1 MSNESRDHLVTQ
13 IGRDIAEFHE
23 ASGAVD
29 DAASHVFGLNRT
41 DLRCMSLLFNR
52 GPMTAGQLAEAT
64 DLSPGAMTTVLD
76 RLERAGLAHRLADPE
91 DRRRVLVDITPDARD
106 HGERL
111 YGPIRDGGVAMLQR
125 YTEEELR
132 LIRDFVRAGIELQE
146 RNAVRIRALAPPK
159 DVRTVVRNAARDVKA
174 VAKGAK
180 ADVKAVAKGAKTDV
194 KAATK
199 EAKAAAKQAARSMAM
214 RSRRT

>member
-1 MSNESRDHLVTQ
+1 VSNESPDDLVTQ
-13 IGRDIAEFHE
+13 IGRDITEFQE
-23 ASGAVD
+23 ATDAVD

-41 DLRCMSLLFNR
+41 DLRCMSLLFIQ

-106 HGERL
+106 QGERL
-111 YGPIRDGGVAMLQR
+111 YGPIRDEGVATLQR
-125 YTEEELR
+125 YSEDELR
-132 LIRDFVRAGIELQE
+132 LIRDFVRAGIELQQ
-146 RNAVRIRALAPPK
+146 RHAARIRALAPPQ
-159 DVRTVVRNAARDVKA
+159 DVRDVVRNAARDMKA

-180 ADVKAVAKGAKTDV
+180 ADVKA
-194 KAATK
+194 AAK
-199 EAKAAAKQAARSMAM
+199 EAKGAAKQAARSMAM
-214 RSRRT
+214 RSRKT

>member
-1 MSNESRDHLVTQ
+1 VEQSRSRKIRASNESRDDLVHQ
-13 IGRDIAEFHE
+13 IGRDITEFQE
-23 ASGAVD
+23 ATGAVD

-76 RLERAGLAHRLADPE
+76 RLERAGLAHRLADPD
-91 DRRRVLVDITPDARD
+91 DRRRVLVDITSDARD

-111 YGPIRDGGVAMLQR
+111 YGPIRDAGVAMLQR
-125 YTEEELR
+125 YSAEELR
-132 LIRDFVRAGIELQE
+132 LIRDFVRAGIDLQQE
-146 RNAVRIRALAPPK
+146 SAARIRALAPSQ

-174 VAKGAK
+174 AAKEAK
-180 ADVKAVAKGAKTDV
+180 ADVKAAAKG
-194 KAATK
+194 
-199 EAKAAAKQAARSMAM
+199 AKAAAKQAARSVTV